1 MKFKNIHQ
9 LYVWAFQ
16 HKLLSR
22 LIALAMVHLYSSY
35 ITTATSGWTTN
46 IIYDARKYIH
56 LAYNYVIVWVHVCVA
71 IHNKCMHMKHIN
83 CIQICTC
90 IRISGGYSVWYS
102 VPCPVYK
109 QHTQYWSYFH
119 MLSGFMR
126 SRHKYICF
134 PTHAI
139 VVIWKL
145 KCPPTSN
152 QKLFIELLVEIFRR
166 DS

>member
-1 MKFKNIHQ
+1 MW
-9 LYVWAFQ
+9 LCEC
-16 HKLLSR
+16 
-22 LIALAMVHLYSSY
+22 M
-35 ITTATSGWTTN
+35 
-46 IIYDARKYIH
+46 
-56 LAYNYVIVWVHVCVA
+56 CVT

-126 SRHKYICF
+126 RRHKYICF
-134 PTHAI
+134 PTHTI

-145 KCPPTSN
+145 KCPPTSD
-152 QKLFIELLVEIFRR
+152 QQLFIELLIEIFLILRR
-166 DS
+166 ANSAWPIFEEAQEGVDRHISYLHKTYFQWKYWVLPSSIKLRSNFEF